1 MLNIST
7 KKIAQAVY
15 EASLEMEGKNL
26 DSILSS
32 TTDFLMERN
41 IMGKAPEVLSHLQ
54 KIIDKKE
61 GVIRAHIETPHPLSK
76 ETSDI
81 LEDELKKRYNVNKIH
96 LEVVENKKHLGG
108 IKIQVADEVINL
120 TLSTRL
126 HQLQNY
132 LITQI

>member
-1 MLNIST
+1 MSDIST

-15 EASLEMEGKNL
+15 EASKDREGKDL
-26 DSILSS
+26 EAILSS

-41 IMGKAPEVLSHLQ
+41 MMGKAPEVLSHLQ

-61 GVIRAHIETPHPLSK
+61 GVIRAHIETPYPLSK
-76 ETSDI
+76 KT
-81 LEDELKKRYNVNKIH
+81 LESISDELKKRYKVNKIH

-120 TLSTRL
+120 TLATRL
-126 HQLQNY
+126 HKLQNY
-132 LITQI
+132 LTSQI

>member
-15 EASLEMEGKNL
+15 EASQEMEGKNL
-26 DSILSS
+26 ENILSS

-41 IMGKAPEVLSHLQ
+41 MMGKAPEVLSHLQ

-61 GVIRAHIETPHPLSK
+61 GIVRAHIETPYPLSK
-76 ETSDI
+76 ETSDALI
-81 LEDELKKRYNVNKIH
+81 EELKKRYKVNKIH

-120 TLSTRL
+120 TQATRL

-132 LITQI
+132 LISQI

>member
-15 EASLEMEGKNL
+15 EASKEMEGKDLEN
-26 DSILSS
+26 ILSS

-41 IMGKAPEVLSHLQ
+41 MMGKAPEVLSHLQ

-61 GVIRAHIETPHPLSK
+61 DTVRAHIETPYPLSRQ
-76 ETSDI
+76 TSEA
-81 LEDELKKRYNVNKIH
+81 LATELKKRYGVNKIH
-96 LEVVENKKHLGG
+96 LEIVENKKHLGG

-132 LITQI
+132 LTSQI